1 VKRMPALY
9 EIHRQGA
16 TLIFD
21 LKDQFAKERGTR
33 EAFPRPFEPIR
44 FFATAR
50 GAGPNRRVFKP
61 ALELVMRRN
70 HGGYHIFHNLVKQTD
85 GTILRGTLTDDVYDL
100 RIEGNFYQTA
110 ERQNVHIPTNNLA
123 LDFDLFP
130 AYTYPFPTDLKPT
143 GGRGFALLRGSV
155 HSTGGLGLANATVSV
170 PGANSS
176 YVTDS
181 SGQWVLVFK
190 DSFFAPNQ
198 KTKTV
203 KVNVTPPVGPPFD
216 VLDVDVDKGKE
227 RALGETALRGWVVR
241 RGLAVAGASIEVQG
255 HPEKATTGDDGSW
268 FYYFSLN
275 QPHPSTSFV
284 EVKATL
290 PDGSTLT
297 QTNQQVRS
305 RATIV
310 LPPFQFP

>member
-1 VKRMPALY
+1 MPVFY
-9 EIHRQGA
+9 EIRRQSA

-21 LKDQFAKERGTR
+21 LKDQFAQKRGTR
-33 EAFPRPFEPIR
+33 GAFPRPFEPIR
-44 FFATAR
+44 FFATAK

-70 HGGYHIFHNLVKQTD
+70 HGGYHIFHNQVKQTD

-110 ERQNVHIPTNNLA
+110 ERQNVQIPTNNRA

-130 AYTYPFPTDLKPT
+130 AYSYPFPTDLKPT

-155 HSTGGLGLANATVSV
+155 HSAEGLGLANATVSV
-170 PGANSS
+170 MGANSP
-176 YVTDS
+176 YVTDT
-181 SGQWVLVFK
+181 SGQWVLVFP

-198 KTKTV
+198 ITKTV
-203 KVNVTPPVGPPFD
+203 IVEVTPPGGPAFNVP
-216 VLDVDVDKGKE
+216 DVDVDKGKE

-241 RGLAVAGASIEVQG
+241 KGLAVAGATVEVQG
-255 HPEKATTGDDGSW
+255 RPDKTTTGVEGSW
-268 FYYFSLN
+268 FYYFGLD
-275 QPHPSTSFV
+275 QPHPSTSLV
-284 EVKATL
+284 DVKATL

-297 QTNQQVRS
+297 QSNQQVRS

-310 LPPFQFP
+310 LPPFQFS